1 MSEPGEVQECLVDIG
16 SPIIAY
22 REPTVADQPRQRGQR
37 GQRDSVRS
45 TTHLCRPNRS
55 LVPSP
60 LLEMWLLMPRRRK
73 TARRRGQP

>member
-22 REPTVADQPRQRGQR
+22 REPTVADQPRQRASVA
-37 GQRDSVRS
+37 SVRS

-60 LLEMWLLMPRRRK
+60 LLEMWLLLPRRRK

>member
-16 SPIIAY
+16 SPLVAH
-22 REPTVADQPRQRGQR
+22 REPTVADQPRQH
-37 GQRDSVRS
+37 DSVRS

>member
-16 SPIIAY
+16 SPLVAH
-22 REPTVADQPRQRGQR
+22 REPTVADQPRQR